1 MRLNDAVFGFALL
14 IFALA
19 VIAYSQTFPATFGQ
33 SYGPDLFPVL
43 IGSGLAVCGL
53 VLMLRGWSAR
63 KTVPWVELGPWAQDR
78 QKLVTFFLIPA
89 ALVFYILLS
98 DFLGFLPTALLILF
112 VLLRRFSVAPLNALG
127 IACVTTLLIHTV
139 FARFLLVPLPW
150 GLLQPIAW

>member
-1 MRLNDAVFGFALL
+1 MRLNDAVFGIALL
-14 IFALA
+14 FFAFA

-33 SYGPDLFPVL
+33 NYGPDLFPVL
-43 IGSGLAVCGL
+43 IGSGLAICGA
-53 VLMLRGWSAR
+53 VLTFRGWAAR
-63 KTVPWVELGPWAQDR
+63 KAVPWVELGAWAQDR
-78 QKLVTFFLIPA
+78 QKLVTFMLIPA
-89 ALVFYILLS
+89 ALVFYILFS

-127 IACVTTLLIHTV
+127 IACITTLLIHTV